1 MTLGDITKSDL
12 SYKVGFLTV
21 IRSRNGYSCGFSC
34 FDILYMEMSNE
45 DYVNLFGNLK
55 GVENVNVNFKKTIGK
70 IKPMHAVNNVPLIG
84 ATDNLFHYV
93 GEAGI
98 PFSRLHDTGG
108 AYGGGRFVDI
118 ANIFRNFDADEND
131 PASYDFAF
139 TDWLLNAID
148 AQKTKVFYRLGATI
162 ENQQNIK
169 AYYIYPPK
177 DNMKWAKICEKIIA
191 HYNEGWANGYRLG
204 IEYWEI
210 WNEPDNYP
218 NIRDNCMW
226 KGTFEQYLELYKVT
240 APYLKERFPYIKIGG
255 YASCGFYN
263 LFENNV
269 AKIANS
275 SSRTEYFI
283 ECFEKF
289 MKFVQENKLP
299 LDFFSWHSY
308 SDVEKNIA
316 YENYVHSTLQKY
328 GFLNTESILN
338 EWNPGISKRGTLE
351 DSCNVLDMMLQM
363 QYTTVDMLMYYD
375 GQVHGSYQGLYNPV
389 TFEPFKT
396 YYVFKAFSVLYKLGN
411 QVEIIDDFDGISC
424 VAAIGKDKKAI
435 LMTNKNTEKKKIQL
449 VMDTEES
456 LYMYRLNCN
465 LNLEVDGEIRSEDF
479 LEIGQFETFLLSSQI
494 L

>member
-1 MTLGDITKSDL
+1 MNI
-12 SYKVGFLTV
+12 
-21 IRSRNGYSCGFSC
+21 
-34 FDILYMEMSNE
+34 
-45 DYVNLFGNLK
+45 
-55 GVENVNVNFKKTIGK
+55 NFKKTIGK

-84 ATDNLFHYV
+84 ATDKLFHYV

-148 AQKTKVFYRLGATI
+148 AQNTKVFYRLGVSI
-162 ENQQNIK
+162 EGGQHIK
-169 AYYIYPPK
+169 AYRIYPPK
-177 DNMKWAKICEKIIA
+177 DNMKWARICEKIIA

-218 NIRDNCMW
+218 DIKDNCMW
-226 KGTFEQYLELYKVT
+226 KGTFEQYLELYKVA

-308 SDVEKNIA
+308 SDSEKNVA
-316 YENYVHSTLQKY
+316 YEKYVHEQLIEY
-328 GFLNTESILN
+328 GYPDTESILN
-338 EWNPGISKRGTLE
+338 EWNPGIARRGMLS
-351 DSCNVLDMMLQM
+351 DSAYISEMMLKM
-363 QYTTVDMLMYYD
+363 QNTTCNMLMYYNGDVSISYD
-375 GQVHGSYQGLYNPV
+375 GLFNPI
-389 TFEPFKT
+389 TKEPFKA
-396 YYVFKAFSVLYKLGN
+396 YYALKAFNELYKLKN
-411 QVEIIDDFDGISC
+411 QVAVTDLPEGVSA
-424 VAAIGKDKKAI
+424 VAVAESGEYAIVITNIGDKKNITINADI
-435 LMTNKNTEKKKIQL
+435 KKDFEI
-449 VMDTEES
+449 
-456 LYMYRLNCN
+456 YRLNDTMD
-465 LNLEVDGEIRSEDF
+465 LEYDGKTDF
-479 LEIGQFETFLLSSQI
+479 SGELVIDEFETILLK
-494 L
+494 